1 MPVSSQANS
10 PSKSVRDIYVM
21 LYSPTVEI
29 IEESFNVRVVTAV
42 KYIVKSPMPIAP
54 SAKRRASEMSI
65 TKRLERENDSGNS
78 LNGGVIIEIS
88 VWSERQRSMQAG
100 GAAGAGSIRL
110 CSEFSVNSRFPW

>member
-1 MPVSSQANS
+1 
-10 PSKSVRDIYVM
+10 M

-88 VWSERQRSMQAG
+88 VLERKAAQHAGRGGGRRRQHSAMFRIFCKLPISMVKQC
-100 GAAGAGSIRL
+100 I
-110 CSEFSVNSRFPW
+110 F